1 MKEILS
7 RMNMNYGNQV
17 SIKGYL
23 NAEEFMKTLAKTVK
37 QSTLAG
43 FVTFAVLTIL
53 GDFQNWYI
61 GPYKAEAATL
71 VALVLGYARARTIGL
86 KYLSEGESNDRP

>member
-43 FVTFAVLTIL
+43 FVTFAALTVF
-53 GDFQNWYI
+53 GDFESWYI
-61 GPYKAEAATL
+61 GPYKAEIATM
-71 VALVLGYARARTIGL
+71 VALVLGYIRARSIGA
-86 KYLSEGESNDRP
+86 KYLEEGDKP

>member
-7 RMNMNYGNQV
+7 RLNMNYGNQV

-23 NAEEFMKTLAKTVK
+23 NPDEFMKTLSKALK

-43 FVTFAVLTIL
+43 FAAYAALTIL
-53 GDFQNWYI
+53 GDFESWYI
-61 GPYKAEAATL
+61 GPYKAEIATM
-71 VALVLGYARARTIGL
+71 VALVLGYMRARSIGA
-86 KYLSEGESNDRP
+86 KYLEEGDKP